1 MASSFPC
8 LSPISQIDCG
18 CLGKST
24 TLKSECFWGQFA
36 YGTYVCVD
44 FRLKYSPEEWEAE
57 RGSWRSV
64 VQLNIVRSI
73 ITILRV
79 IEAAINGDA
88 PVDSDEDD
96 VSEEDMRFTDRH
108 QLLMIRLA
116 PLLGVETKLKH
127 RLGAGTSPLPAT
139 NYPMSAT
146 PFELSEVPSNVRRK
160 QEFSVRSWNDV
171 LIAENRAGDAAGT
184 ADDSVTDTLSGCKQ
198 DMKALWDD
206 KAVRSALQ
214 RRRIQLNDT
223 AGL

>member
-1 MASSFPC
+1 M
-8 LSPISQIDCG
+8 
-18 CLGKST
+18 
-24 TLKSECFWGQFA
+24 
-36 YGTYVCVD
+36 
-44 FRLKYSPEEWEAE
+44 KYAPDEWQRE

-79 IEAAINGDA
+79 IEASLNGDA

-96 VSEEDMRFTDRH
+96 VSEEDTRFTDRH

-116 PLLGVETKLKH
+116 PLLGVEAELKH
-127 RLGAGTSPLPAT
+127 RLGAGTSPLRSAT
-139 NYPMSAT
+139 NPMSAT
-146 PFELSEVPSNVRRK
+146 PFESSEVPTNARRRP
-160 QEFSVRSWNDV
+160 EFSVRSWSDV

-184 ADDSVTDTLSGCKQ
+184 ADDSVTATLSDCKS
-198 DMKALWDD
+198 DMTALWTD
-206 KAVRSALQ
+206 KAVRLALQ

>member
-1 MASSFPC
+1 MLQTNVAVQGNQQLSRVSVLEHSLCPWNSC
-8 LSPISQIDCG
+8 LS
-18 CLGKST
+18 
-24 TLKSECFWGQFA
+24 
-36 YGTYVCVD
+36 VD
-44 FRLKYSPEEWEAE
+44 FRMKYAPDEWQRE
-57 RGSWRSV
+57 RGSWRSI

-96 VSEEDMRFTDRH
+96 VSEQDTRFTDRH

-116 PLLGVETKLKH
+116 PLLGVEAELKH
-127 RLGAGTSPLPAT
+127 RLGAGTSPLPPET
-139 NYPMSAT
+139 NAMSAT
-146 PFELSEVPSNVRRK
+146 PFELSEAPSNARRK
-160 QEFSVRSWNDV
+160 PEFSVRSWNDV

-184 ADDSVTDTLSGCKQ
+184 ANDSVSATLSGCKQ
-198 DMKALWDD
+198 DMKALWND

-214 RRRIQLNDT
+214 RRRIQLHDT